1 MLLVANTTNFL
12 MHKGQF
18 NPLDSLIFL
27 TNRVGR
33 LLSKSIRKQL
43 NKSDAEL
50 LPTHMGV
57 LVDLWLKDGVRQ
69 QDLAV
74 ATIKDKG
81 TIARALVQMEQ
92 QNLLVR
98 IPDDH
103 DKRNKRIYLTHKG
116 KALKE
121 ELIPH
126 AHAATQDACQGINEK
141 DLAICK
147 KVLEQM
153 YHNLNRKLQN
163 QLINP

>member
-1 MLLVANTTNFL
+1 MQES
-12 MHKGQF
+12 QF
-18 NPLDSLIFL
+18 NPLDSIVFL

-33 LLSKSIRKQL
+33 LLSKTIQKSL
-43 NKSDAEL
+43 NNSEAEM
-50 LPTHMGV
+50 LPTQIGV
-57 LVDLWLKDGVRQ
+57 MVDLWMKDGVRQ

-92 QNLLVR
+92 RNLLVR
-98 IPDDH
+98 VPDDK

-121 ELIPH
+121 ELIPYTK
-126 AHAATQDACQGINEK
+126 ATTKEACEGISEA

-147 KVLEQM
+147 SVLAKM
-153 YHNLNRKLQN
+153 YHNLNKKLQAQPN
-163 QLINP
+163 VNSELTEY